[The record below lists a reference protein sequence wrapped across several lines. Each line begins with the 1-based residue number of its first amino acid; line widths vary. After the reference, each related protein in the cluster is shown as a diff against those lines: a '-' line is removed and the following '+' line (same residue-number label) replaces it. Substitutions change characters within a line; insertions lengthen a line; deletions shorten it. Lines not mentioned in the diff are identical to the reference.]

1 MSDTDEELLVTVNTI
16 ILLCALLVR
25 RRRARNRTRRF
36 WVRPVWRYRDTE
48 GQARTLLPRLRA
60 RDEGYFR
67 DYLRMPPSV
76 FDTLLSLVRPLIERQ
91 ATPFRDP
98 ISAHDRLSMTIRFL
112 ANGDTFRSLSYNFL
126 TGRSTA
132 CEIVRQTT
140 SALWD
145 VLQSTYLRF
154 PATSQEW
161 LKVCLCYFHIAA
173 DMEEFWHFP
182 NCIGSIDGKHVH
194 IQCPDNS
201 GSMNLNYKKRFSVA
215 LLAVCDAHY
224 KFTYVDIGHYGGEGD
239 SGIFQRS
246 PLLEMLEKGLLGIPQ
261 PRSIGSIGPIP
272 YHMVG
277 DEAFPLKPFMM
288 RPYPR
293 RELQKFRNDPAQRQE
308 YLKRATFNYRLSRA
322 RRLIED
328 AFGIMSSRWRILRRP
343 FRASEETTQNIVKSC
358 VVLLNFL
365 LSSPQSR
372 SAYSPPGFTDHED
385 WEGNIVEG
393 SWRAGSDSLPG
404 MGDLIT
410 MSGYHSART
419 AMDMRNHLATYF
431 MNEGRVPWQ
440 ERIVTRAGIQEK

>member
-16 ILLCALLVR
+16 ILICGLLVR
-25 RRRARNRTRRF
+25 RRRARKRTRRF
-36 WVRPVWRYRDTE
+36 WVRPIWRYRDTE
-48 GQARTLLPRLRA
+48 GQAHTLLPRLRA

-76 FDTLLSLVRPLIERQ
+76 FDTLLGLVRPLIERQ
-91 ATPFRDP
+91 VTPFRDP
-98 ISAHDRLSMTIRFL
+98 ISAHDRLAMTIRF
-112 ANGDTFRSLSYNFL
+112 
-126 TGRSTA
+126 
-132 CEIVRQTT
+132 
-140 SALWD
+140 
-145 VLQSTYLRF
+145 TY
-154 PATSQEW
+154 A
-161 LKVCLCYFHIAA
+161 
-173 DMEEFWHFP
+173 
-182 NCIGSIDGKHVH
+182 
-194 IQCPDNS
+194 
-201 GSMNLNYKKRFSVA
+201 
-215 LLAVCDAHY
+215 
-224 KFTYVDIGHYGGEGD
+224 DIGHYGGEGD

-246 PLLEMLEKGLLGIPQ
+246 PLLEVLEKGLLGIPQ
-261 PRSIGSIGPIP
+261 PRSIGSIGLIP

-322 RRLIED
+322 RRLIEN

-358 VVLLNFL
+358 VVLHNFL

-404 MGDLIT
+404 MGDLTT
-410 MSGYHSART
+410 MSGYHSA
-419 AMDMRNHLATYF
+419 
-431 MNEGRVPWQ
+431 
-440 ERIVTRAGIQEK
+440 